1 MGREGEQGGCATIA
15 FGGFAGKYTSHWKFY
30 RGKSLS
36 KKPALCWSSAGFRV
50 NFRPFFEKPLSELR
64 AKGSKAENGSKRF

>member
-15 FGGFAGKYTSHWKFY
+15 FGGFAGKYTIGNST
-30 RGKSLS
+30 GKSLS